1 MMEKRGNED
10 ALATVE
16 VATARA
22 RRFVTWAAAITA
34 LTAALALGIGVLTPA
49 HGGILCVSDCVRPPY
64 TDVAGII
71 VAESVWIYPALV
83 MALGFVA
90 LTAGLYEL
98 APLPRR
104 IAALMALAFAL
115 LSASL
120 LVGDYGMLLMAVK
133 PSIAKGE
140 GPLVAAFSMYNPHG
154 LFIALENAGYFLMG
168 LAFLGVA
175 GAIEGEHRLGRAIR
189 WTFFAAG
196 ALAVGGLGVLGLAF
210 GDDLDVRYEVF
221 AISVDYLALIVG
233 GAMLTAMLLRHRHI
247 GRSV

>member
-1 MMEKRGNED
+1 MMEVRGTED
-10 ALATVE
+10 GLASVALAT
-16 VATARA
+16 ARG

-34 LTAALALGIGVLTPA
+34 LTAALGLSIGVLTPA

-71 VAESVWIYPALV
+71 VAESVWVYPALV

-98 APLPRR
+98 AQLPRR

-115 LSASL
+115 LSAGL
-120 LVGDYGMLLMAVK
+120 LVGDYAVLLMAVK
-133 PSIAKGE
+133 PGIAKGE
-140 GPLVAAFSMYNPHG
+140 GSLVAAFSMYNPHG
-154 LFIALENAGYFLMG
+154 FFIALENAGYFLMG

-189 WTFFAAG
+189 WTFFVAG
-196 ALAVGGLGVLGLAF
+196 ALAVGGLVILGLAF

-233 GAMLTAMLLRHRHI
+233 GAMLTALLLRDRHI
-247 GRSV
+247 GRSA